1 LEDAKRIVGEFIEEY
16 NGKRLHSAIGWI
28 TPNDKMAGKAEEIWQ
43 ARDEKLEV
51 ARKWRAVG
59 KKMRLEKDEQTSP
72 RSEQKELGLS
82 K

>member
-1 LEDAKRIVGEFIEEY
+1 
-16 NGKRLHSAIGWI
+16 
-28 TPNDKMAGKAEEIWQ
+28 MAGKAEEIWQ

-51 ARKWRAVG
+51 ARKRRAVG